1 MTTWVWLPPMSEYEA
16 SFIMMACINWCCRCR
31 EDRRELEARPVL
43 VRLSSTSTAA
53 SATRECCGPDCCLDT
68 AASSLVT
75 SVQFWLWVRA
85 VNKPLR
91 SFTVKLGH
99 LMDVLMDS

>member
-1 MTTWVWLPPMSEYEA
+1 
-16 SFIMMACINWCCRCR
+16 MMECTNWCWCCRCR
-31 EDRRELEARPVL
+31 EDRREVELRPVL

-53 SATRECCGPDCCLDT
+53 SATRECCGPDCCLAT

-85 VNKPLR
+85 VNEPSR
-91 SFTVKLGH
+91 SFTVKLRH
-99 LMDVLMDS
+99 LYAKIITDRL